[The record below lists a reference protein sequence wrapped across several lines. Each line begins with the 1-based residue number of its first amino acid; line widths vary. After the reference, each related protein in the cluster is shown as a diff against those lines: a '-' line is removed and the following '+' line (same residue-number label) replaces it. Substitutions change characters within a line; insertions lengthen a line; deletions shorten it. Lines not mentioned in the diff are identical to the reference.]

1 MIEEKPWFK
10 NYPDEIPRNLNYDEK
25 PLYNF
30 LFESVLKNPKKKA
43 LYFQGNELTFEEVL
57 TEAKK
62 TAHYLQK
69 NGLKKGDRVA
79 SMLPN
84 RSEERH
90 VGNNSET
97 SKS

>member
-1 MIEEKPWFK
+1 MIVEKTWFK

-25 PLYNF
+25 PLYNV

-69 NGLKKGDRVA
+69 NELKKGDRV
-79 SMLPN
+79 
-84 RSEERH
+84 ERKLQNCPQA
-90 VGNNSET
+90 VRTYYDTVIAG
-97 SKS
+97 